1 MKTAWRPLARTE
13 DVVVEYLGTDL
24 VVYDQR
30 SNLASVL
37 NRTAAL
43 VWENADGER
52 TVADLAAV
60 VEAELGDVA
69 DEDLVLVSLDR
80 LYERGLIDSG
90 YEGRAAE
97 DSRQSRRRFI
107 RRAGVVGAAALALPV
122 IQSIVL
128 PMPSAASSSR

>member
-52 TVADLAAV
+52 TVADLAA
-60 VEAELGDVA
+60 
-69 DEDLVLVSLDR
+69 
-80 LYERGLIDSG
+80 
-90 YEGRAAE
+90 
-97 DSRQSRRRFI
+97 QRRWRC
-107 RRAGVVGAAALALPV
+107 R
-122 IQSIVL
+122 
-128 PMPSAASSSR
+128 

>member
-97 DSRQSRRRFI
+97 DSRHSRRRFI